1 MRTLCLVLLS
11 AGVVLGS
18 SLHCTESTPPVE
30 TPLVVPPPRCVEL
43 EAKMVECAQV
53 AAGVE
58 SLPPSV
64 ENGLREAAGIN
75 CRRLRS
81 ASRDHELPA
90 RIAAACSPQDCAAF
104 AGCVAREAEAAGIFL
119 AARETPPP
127 PPPAEDPNGA
137 GEGDMT
143 EFGGTMAPHPCRPF
157 VDKMLACSE
166 ESLGTPLDPG
176 LAQAAGAAYEDA
188 CVQLGLS
195 TEVLHG
201 ALNACADVPCT
212 EYPGCFSNYLGFG
225 EGL

>member
-1 MRTLCLVLLS
+1 MRTLCLVVLS
-11 AGVVLGS
+11 AGVAVA
-18 SLHCTESTPPVE
+18 SLHCTENAPPVE
-30 TPLVVPPPRCVEL
+30 TPLVAPPPRCVEL
-43 EAKMVECAQV
+43 ESKMIECAQV

-90 RIAAACSPQDCAAF
+90 RIAAACSPESCGAF
-104 AGCVAREAEAAGIFL
+104 AACVAREAEAAGVFL
-119 AARETPPP
+119 AARDTPPP
-127 PPPAEDPNGA
+127 FETSGRGIGGA

-143 EFGGTMAPHPCRPF
+143 EFGGTMAPRPCRPF

-188 CVQLGLS
+188 CAQLGLS

-212 EYPGCFSNYLGFG
+212 AYPGCFSNYLEFG